1 MFPTAREHRPRIVDT
16 LRVIHATQTGRELLH
31 DFRTLGERGKH
42 PTIAL
47 ADGGDIPRKEAE
59 KPHCLYLA
67 ADSLTAGASR
77 IGVPPEVEQAPS
89 MLLRLTQVRN
99 ALAGRSPESRFTK
112 SPTDVLDV
120 WLDPVSTV
128 VKFRKELEVH
138 ERTPSASLAA
148 ENGRH
153 SLSTPLMPDQGPAD
167 GDPPLPPGRARAFLC
182 IPLRKDSRPAYMPV
196 VAVDA
201 ADATEVSRPGKARMA
216 FRWAAQQVQKFAGFM
231 GRQDAA
237 DDCRPRGEP
246 AALKEARLGHRRTS
260 STNEVPPAP
269 TRDGGTGNS
278 ANGTAHNG
286 E

>member
-1 MFPTAREHRPRIVDT
+1 MFPTVSDHRPRIVDT

-67 ADSLTAGASR
+67 ADSLTAGATR

-138 ERTPSASLAA
+138 ERTPSASQAT
-148 ENGRH
+148 ESRRH
-153 SLSTPLMPDQGPAD
+153 SMSTPLIVGQAPID
-167 GDPPLPPGRARAFLC
+167 GESPIAPGGGRGFLC
-182 IPLRKDSRPAYMPV
+182 IPLRKDSRPAYGPV
-196 VAVDA
+196 VAVDPT
-201 ADATEVSRPGKARMA
+201 DATEIARPGKARLA

-231 GRQDAA
+231 GRQDVA

-246 AALKEARLGHRRTS
+246 AALKEAKLGHRRTS
-260 STNEVPPAP
+260 IPGDIPPVSA
-269 TRDGGTGNS
+269 RDGGTGNS